1 MAPAGFPQPRRPE
14 LSNGSLRQNLTN
26 RTSVTTPTE
35 QSDADCIAK
44 ARGGDRAAF
53 DVLVR
58 RYQDRLYNTLVR
70 VMSSTDDALDI
81 AQDAFVQAYLKLDT
95 FRGTAAFYTWLYR
108 IAFNLA
114 MSHRRKRRP
123 LTIMDSS
130 DTTRTIEPASDDCS
144 PSEGL
149 ESAER
154 VATVQA
160 AIHDLAD
167 EHRQVVVLRELEGC
181 DYEQIADILEIPI
194 GTVRSRLFRARA
206 QLKEKLATMV
216 D

>member
-1 MAPAGFPQPRRPE
+1 MADQH
-14 LSNGSLRQNLTN
+14 T
-26 RTSVTTPTE
+26 
-35 QSDADCIAK
+35 DAECIAK
-44 ARGGDRAAF
+44 ARQGERAAF
-53 DVLVR
+53 DTLVL
-58 RYQDRLYNTLVR
+58 RYQDRLFNTLAR
-70 VMSSTDDALDI
+70 LMGSSDDALDI
-81 AQDAFVQAYLKLDT
+81 AQDAFVQAYVKLDT
-95 FRGTAAFYTWLYR
+95 FKETAAFYTWLYR

-114 MSHRRKRRP
+114 MSHGRKRRP
-123 LTIMDSS
+123 LTIMDTD
-130 DTTRTIEPASDDCS
+130 DTTRNIEPASTAIS
-144 PSEGL
+144 PSEPL

-154 VATVQA
+154 VAGVQA

-206 QLKEKLATMV
+206 CLKEKLATMV